1 MTIIE
6 QCARRPPGG
15 PACPRLPEVSVHF
28 ISFATGKTTRKE
40 TVCPVHAFESLGRA
54 FVDVNR
60 PNRELLTVV
69 VTPL

>member
-1 MTIIE
+1 M
-6 QCARRPPGG
+6 A
-15 PACPRLPEVSVHF
+15 F